1 MPIRSKPSDV
11 YKRLVVRMGDINA
24 ILLKNTSKEREI
36 ENIDKTSKDDIK

>member
-24 ILLKNTSKEREI
+24 ILLKNTSKKEI
-36 ENIDKTSKDDIK
+36 ENIDKTSKDDR